1 MSTKSVHR
9 STPPKST
16 DKKAAV
22 SPLVLQGMAVA
33 FLFVLGLVL
42 YQPILQHRFLDWDDQ
57 LYVTENPLVL
67 TPDAKGGPSVWNT
80 PIALNYHPL
89 TIISLQWDRM
99 RAGDQLV
106 SKQLT
111 APFLQTNRFLHAL
124 NSCLVFFF
132 LLLLTRKRLF
142 PSFFAALVFLVHPM
156 HVESVAWISERKDVL
171 YTFFFLGAASAY
183 LLFLR
188 KKAGY
193 WWVLSFLLF
202 VLSCGSKAMAVSL
215 VPVLFLLDWWEKQS
229 LASTSSWLNK
239 IPFILTALLVGIL
252 AMDIQAGGNGY
263 GLFSN
268 IEGVKAATGNASQF
282 GFLERIQYA
291 TYGMTQYL
299 YKFFLP
305 FDLSPFYPYPE
316 ASINRTALP
325 FVFPLSA
332 VLFAAVAGASAWSIR
347 STKVY
352 FFAFAFYFFTV
363 VLVSQFLSVG
373 LVIMADRYSYL
384 PYLGVAFGLGWGLD
398 QIFSRIP
405 SGAVLKWVIAGLFC
419 SWLSVLT
426 REQLLVWRD
435 TESLWKKA
443 LQQYPKDGQV
453 LANLGNY
460 YGKNGRI
467 EEAASC
473 FERAVEAK
481 IQNAMVYEGLGNVYG
496 AKGEHQKAA
505 EMFSEAIRIDP
516 KRGNFYFNR
525 GTAYAM
531 FAPEKAIPDF
541 EKALELLPPAK
552 HAEVL
557 VRIANTYLQQ
567 KDYEKAIVFFDQSIA
582 LGTPTPSVLHD
593 RGVAKFNSGRR
604 EEGIA
609 DFKAAIQLDPQF
621 QLSINTLRQLGAL

>member
-1 MSTKSVHR
+1 MATKSVQR
-9 STPPKST
+9 STPTQPAE
-16 DKKAAV
+16 KKTAV
-22 SPLVLQGMAVA
+22 STPVLQGIAIA
-33 FLFVLGLVL
+33 FLFVIGLLL

-67 TPDAKGGPSVWNT
+67 SPDAKEGPSVWNT
-80 PIALNYHPL
+80 PIALNYHPFTIL
-89 TIISLQWDRM
+89 TLQWDRM

-111 APFLQTNRFLHAL
+111 APFLQTNRLFHAL
-124 NSCLVFFF
+124 NSCLVFLF
-132 LLLLTRKRLF
+132 LMLLTQKRFF
-142 PSFFAALVFLVHPM
+142 PSFFTALVFLVHPM

-171 YTFFFLGAASAY
+171 YTFFFLGAAIAY
-183 LLFLR
+183 LLYLR

-193 WWVLSFLLF
+193 WWALSFLLF

-215 VPVLFLLDWWEKQS
+215 VPILYLLDWWEKKSISS
-229 LASTSSWLNK
+229 LGLWLNK
-239 IPFILTALLVGIL
+239 LPFFVVAFVVGIL
-252 AMDIQAGGNGY
+252 AVDIQAGGNGY

-282 GFLERIQYA
+282 GIWERIQYA
-291 TYGMTQYL
+291 SYGMTQYL

-305 FDLSPFYPYPE
+305 LDLSPFYPYPE
-316 ASINRTALP
+316 ASINRTDLP
-325 FVFPLSA
+325 FIFPLS
-332 VLFAAVAGASAWSIR
+332 VLLFAGVAGASAWSVR

-384 PYLGVAFGLGWGLD
+384 PYLGVAFGVGWGLE
-398 QIFSRIP
+398 QLFRRIP
-405 SGAVLKWVIAGLFC
+405 LGSVLRWVIAGLFC
-419 SWLSVLT
+419 AWLSILT
-426 REQLLVWRD
+426 RKQLSVWRD
-435 TESLWKKA
+435 TESLWKSA

-496 AKGEHQKAA
+496 ARGEHQKAA

-516 KRGNFYFNR
+516 RRGNFYFNR
-525 GTAYAM
+525 GTAYTM
-531 FAPEKAIPDF
+531 FAPEKAISDF
-541 EKALELLPPAK
+541 EKAMELLPPAK

-567 KDYEKAIVFFDQSIA
+567 KEYKKAILFFDQSIA
-582 LGTPTPSVLHD
+582 LGTPSASVLHD
-593 RGVAKFNSGRR
+593 RGVAKFNSGQR

-609 DFKAAIQLDPQF
+609 DFKAAVRLDPQF
-621 QLSINTLRQLGAL
+621 QLSINTLRQLGEL